1 MANLGG
7 EPNGDFR
14 LSPFMIYKIVHDS
27 PVRIVGTSL
36 SFDWGES
43 EILLVSSNRGVACP
57 NCESVD
63 ERNMLM
69 KSYDGDI
76 YGCLEC
82 DSFILRRMPIEER
95 FLFEEERVIE

>member
-7 EPNGDFR
+7 EPNRDFR
-14 LSPFMIYKIVHDS
+14 LSPFMISKIVHET

-43 EILLVSSNRGVACP
+43 EILLLSSNRGMPCP
-57 NCESVD
+57 DCESMD

-69 KSYDGDI
+69 KSYDCDI
-76 YGCLEC
+76 YACLDC
-82 DSFILRRMPIEER
+82 NSFILRRMPIGER

>member
-1 MANLGG
+1 MVNLGG
-7 EPNGDFR
+7 EPNRDFR
-14 LSPFMIYKIVHDS
+14 LSPFMISKIVHES

-43 EILLVSSNRGVACP
+43 EILLVSSNRGMPCP
-57 NCESVD
+57 DCESMD
-63 ERNMLM
+63 KRNMLM

-76 YGCLEC
+76 YACLDC

-95 FLFEEERVIE
+95 FLFEEGRVIE

>member
-7 EPNGDFR
+7 EPNRDFR
-14 LSPFMIYKIVHDS
+14 LSPFMISKIVHET

-43 EILLVSSNRGVACP
+43 EILLLSSNRGMPCP
-57 NCESVD
+57 DCESMD

-76 YGCLEC
+76 YACLDC
-82 DSFILRRMPIEER
+82 NSFILRRMPIGER

>member
-7 EPNGDFR
+7 KPEDFQ
-14 LSPFMIYKIVHDS
+14 LSPLMLSKIVLES

-43 EILLVSSNRGVACP
+43 EILLVSSNRGVPCP
-57 NCESVD
+57 NCESMN
-63 ERNMLM
+63 EHNMLM

-76 YGCLEC
+76 YACLEC
-82 DSFILRRMPIEER
+82 DSFILKAMPMEER